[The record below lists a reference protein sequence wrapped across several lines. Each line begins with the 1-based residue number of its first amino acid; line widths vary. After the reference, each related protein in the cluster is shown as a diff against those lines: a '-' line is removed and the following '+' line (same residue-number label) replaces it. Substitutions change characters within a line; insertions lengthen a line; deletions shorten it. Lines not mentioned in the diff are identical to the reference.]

1 MQFVELGIASIAL
14 TLLVSPVVAAES
26 FSFTPISSGGS
37 LRWSVAV
44 NGGTAAN
51 NQTLHLVRGQTFDF
65 TVKAN
70 SSHPFYVKTV
80 SSTGS
85 ANAYSGFAPNG
96 IATSTMQTVSFLVP
110 ANAPDTLFYNCAIH
124 SSMAGKIDVSI
135 FRDRFGD

>member
-1 MQFVELGIASIAL
+1 MQSAGFRIAL
-14 TLLVSPVVAAES
+14 MFALLNSPAIAADS
-26 FSFTPISSGGS
+26 FSFTPISSAGS

-44 NGGTAAN
+44 NGGSATN
-51 NQTLHLVRGQTFDF
+51 NPTLHLVRGQTYDF

-70 SSHPFYVKTV
+70 ASHPFYVKTV

-85 ANAYSGFAPNG
+85 GNAYSGFVPNG

-110 ANAPDTLFYNCAIH
+110 ATAPDALFYNCSIH

-135 FRDRFGD
+135 FRDGFGN